1 MLFRSIHFII
11 ALIIVVLAET
21 VGLWY
26 LYNRLVI
33 PEGRFN
39 AAMWVYQCAVISS
52 ALTITQVPYN
62 AFIIARERM
71 DAYAYIDMANVVAKL
86 LIVYI
91 LVIGNFDKLKLYS
104 SLGLSVTMIFTI
116 VYRYYCIKHFPES
129 HFIICWNKKILK
141 ELSSFSLY
149 NLYGNFGS
157 IVNLQG
163 DRKSVV

>member
-1 MLFRSIHFII
+1 MHIIRNHSQKVYGIKRFFTKKFFTVVFLSDYLNYEMGIGNTKKLQETFSSALIIHFII

-62 AFIIARERM
+62 AFIIAR
-71 DAYAYIDMANVVAKL
+71 
-86 LIVYI
+86 
-91 LVIGNFDKLKLYS
+91 
-104 SLGLSVTMIFTI
+104 
-116 VYRYYCIKHFPES
+116 
-129 HFIICWNKKILK
+129 
-141 ELSSFSLY
+141 
-149 NLYGNFGS
+149 
-157 IVNLQG
+157 
-163 DRKSVV
+163 DRKSTRLNSSHLA